1 MATLTIKNIPDRLI
15 VRLKQD
21 AKRHRRSVNSE
32 VIVYLEKVLTSRRVD
47 PEEFLETA
55 RALRASTTKRLFV
68 TDRELREAKRWGR
81 P

>member
-15 VRLKQD
+15 GRLKQD

-32 VIVYLEKVLTSRRVD
+32 VIVYLEKVLTSRRAD

-55 RALRASTTKRLFV
+55 RALRASTKRLFV

>member
-15 VRLKQD
+15 GRLKQD

-47 PEEFLETA
+47 PEEVLETA
-55 RALRASTTKRLFV
+55 RALRASTNRLFV

>member
-15 VRLKQD
+15 GRLKQD

-32 VIVYLEKVLTSRRVD
+32 VIVYLERALTAGRVN
-47 PEEFLETA
+47 PEDFLETA
-55 RALRASTTKRLFV
+55 RAFRQGTKRLFV

-81 P
+81 L